1 MVFAAGLGTR
11 MRPLTNQL
19 PKPLVRVQGQ
29 TLIDRTL
36 DDLAE
41 IGVKTAIV
49 NVHHLADQIE
59 AHLAQRQT
67 PHSVISDEQGISF
80 PLKISLG
87 LASLFRH

>member
-11 MRPLTNQL
+11 MRPLTNHL

-49 NVHHLADQIE
+49 NVHHLAD
-59 AHLAQRQT
+59 
-67 PHSVISDEQGISF
+67 
-80 PLKISLG
+80 
-87 LASLFRH
+87 